1 MRDTARFFKVLAD
14 EARLQMLWLLFNQRE
29 LCVCDIME
37 ALGITQSKASRHLL
51 TMRHAGLVIDRKDG
65 LWSYYQLR
73 DVEDPLA
80 KRHLEVLRET
90 LAKRPEAAPLLR
102 GLRKWLDHKGDG
114 PACPPSSATKTTA
127 RSRDNQRTGK
137 TRAQPVKEL
146 RNGSRS

>member
-37 ALGITQSKASRHLL
+37 ALDITQSKASRHLL

-80 KRHLEVLRET
+80 RRHLELLRET

-102 GLRKWLDHKGDG
+102 ALRTWLGDRG
-114 PACPPSSATKTTA
+114 NGAACPPAPTA
-127 RSRDNQRTGK
+127 AASRK
-137 TRAQPVKEL
+137 RAPKGGAGPTQKV
-146 RNGSRS
+146 RNGRRA